1 MRTWCP
7 RPLDDGAGHFVDISR
22 ENVLYCSSYPPVRQV
37 DWGFFLSMKKIQ
49 VTQEGFENLQKELKE
64 LVDFKRPAVLDRLAK
79 ARAMGDLREN
89 SEYSASK
96 EEQGFIEGRIMELE
110 QLLKNVE
117 IVTASGQAGTIEIGT
132 AVVVDTP
139 NGTDTFYI
147 VGEFEAD
154 PMNKKLSQ
162 TSPIGKALIGKK
174 VGDTVEVEV
183 PAGKLTYKIIE
194 VKHT

>member
-1 MRTWCP
+1 
-7 RPLDDGAGHFVDISR
+7 
-22 ENVLYCSSYPPVRQV
+22 
-37 DWGFFLSMKKIQ
+37 MKKIQ

-64 LVDFKRPAVLDRLAK
+64 LVEVKRPAVLDRLAK

-96 EEQGFIEGRIMELE
+96 EDQGFIEGRIMELE
-110 QLLKNVE
+110 QLLKNIE
-117 IVTASGQAGTIEIGT
+117 IVKASGDAGTIQIGT

-139 NGTDTFYI
+139 NGKDTFYI

-154 PMNKKLSQ
+154 PMNKRLSQ

-174 VGDTVEVEV
+174 VGDTVDVEV

-194 VKHT
+194 VNHT